1 MALHRAY
8 SPTQT
13 PKAQEAPGCL
23 LFDLITPELDTYNTR
38 LDPMGAVFHSEARP
52 WQDCHDTESCAK
64 TIGEMIEVV
73 EQSPERLRVK
83 VRFDMT
89 KPEAAEV
96 YRQHV
101 EGFVKGCSVGF
112 DPIEWHTEEGQ
123 VVCGQCV
130 AGELSGGKA
139 CPTCLGTGFADSF
152 VVYDRYYVL
161 EGSSCSVP
169 SNPRALLVRTIEDAF
184 QRAKKPSK
192 PPMVIQTLIFEKAD
206 GWTEAKAVKW
216 AKDHDYETGVDETS
230 TSFRLRQRD
239 PGDFAASSLK
249 TVELP
254 NSGGVKAIMGHV
266 KEGERAA
273 PADARAVP
281 LPSPVA
287 TQVTPFGTNY
297 GVRTTMKP
305 EHRAAHRYMM
315 GDHMRLAED
324 HLGMHGATEHPE
336 HRKFHREAAMG
347 CMQRAHGLMRMIAD
361 SMAEGHEDA
370 LQDAALIGGMM
381 RKVEGVDAD
390 LAAQWDACQR
400 ACLPYAGRTFGDV
413 ARSAGAK
420 DPDELAQ
427 VMATQKTIAAKY
439 TAEVRKQAA
448 AARATEES
456 ERLRLVQQLAA
467 SEAGLEPGL
476 EAEIMGCDPVG
487 YVRGAKEN
495 VRRGAPWTLDMIRR
509 HQTAVEGAVAQVT
522 QTTQL
527 RDAKTGATV
536 TGTLQPAEVK
546 RSEVI
551 ERAGLNFEA
560 EAKTAGVKAETVSR
574 AAAFF
579 QRSL

>member
-13 PKAQEAPGCL
+13 PEAQEAPGCL

-38 LDPMGAVFHSEARP
+38 LDPLGAVFHSEARP

-73 EQSPERLRVK
+73 EQSPDRLRVK
-83 VRFDMT
+83 VRFDMG

-101 EGFVKGCSVGF
+101 EGFVKGCSVSF

-123 VVCGQCV
+123 VVCAACV
-130 AGELSGGKA
+130 AGVLSGGKA
-139 CPTCLGTGFADSF
+139 CPTCLGTGYADSF
-152 VVYDRYYVL
+152 VCYDRYYVL

-184 QRAKKPSK
+184 QRAKKAK
-192 PPMVIQTLIFEKAD
+192 PAMVIQTLIFEKAD

-216 AKDHDYETGVDETS
+216 AKAHDYEIGVDETS
-230 TSFRLRQRD
+230 TSYRLRQRD
-239 PGDFAASSLK
+239 PGDFAAGSLK

-254 NSGGVKAIMGHV
+254 NSGSVKAVMGHL

-273 PADARAVP
+273 AVDARAMP

-287 TQVTPFGTNY
+287 TEITPFGTNY

-324 HLGMHGATEHPE
+324 HLAAHGATEHPE
-336 HRKFHREAAMG
+336 HRKFHRDAAVG
-347 CMQRAHGLMRMIAD
+347 CMQRAGGLMRMVAD

-370 LQDAALIGGMM
+370 PQDAALIGGMM
-381 RKVEGVDAD
+381 RKVEVGIDAD
-390 LAAQWDACQR
+390 LVSQWDACQR
-400 ACLPYAGRTFGDV
+400 SCLPYVGRTFGDV

-420 DPDELAQ
+420 DPDELAR
-427 VMATQKTIAAKY
+427 VMATQRTIATKY

-448 AARATEES
+448 QARATEES
-456 ERLRLVQQLAA
+456 ERARLVAQLAA

-509 HQTAVEGAVAQVT
+509 HQTEVEGAVAQVT
-522 QTTQL
+522 RTAPL
-527 RDAKTGATV
+527 HDAKTGATV
-536 TGTLQPAEVK
+536 ASTLEQGQVDRTPAQ
-546 RSEVI
+546 
-551 ERAGLNFEA
+551 RAGVNFDA
-560 EAKTAGVKAETVSR
+560 DAKSAGVKPETVNR

>member
-1 MALHRAY
+1 MALRRAY

-13 PKAQEAPGCL
+13 PKPEDAQGFL
-23 LFDLITPELDTYNTR
+23 VFDLVTPELDTYNTR

-64 TIGEMIEVV
+64 TIGEVTEVV
-73 EQSPERLRVK
+73 EQSPERLRVR
-83 VRFDMT
+83 VRFDMA

-123 VVCGQCV
+123 EVCTACD
-130 AGELSGGKA
+130 AGVLSGGKS
-139 CPTCLGTGFADSF
+139 CPSCLGTGYRDSY
-152 VVYDRYYVL
+152 VMYDKYYVL

-184 QRAKKPSK
+184 QRTAKKP
-192 PPMVIQTLIFEKAD
+192 PMTIQTLIFEKAD
-206 GWTEAKAVKW
+206 GWTKASAVKW
-216 AKDHDYETGVDETS
+216 AKDHDYATEVDETS
-230 TSFRLRQRD
+230 SSFRLRQRD
-239 PGDFAASSLK
+239 PGGFAEGSLK

-254 NSGGVKAIMGHV
+254 NSGGIKAVMGHL
-266 KEGERAA
+266 KAAERGATA
-273 PADARAVP
+273 YARAVP

-287 TQVTPFGTNY
+287 TEITPFGTNY
-297 GVRTTMKP
+297 GVRAAMKP
-305 EHRAAHRYMM
+305 EHRAHHRYMM

-324 HLGMHGATEHPE
+324 HLGMHSAMEHPE

-347 CMQRAHGLMRMIAD
+347 CMRAASTCMRMIAD

-370 LQDAALIGGMM
+370 PQDAALVGSMM
-381 RKVEGVDAD
+381 RKAPEGADAD
-390 LAAQWDACQR
+390 LATQWDACQR

-495 VRRGAPWTLDMIRR
+495 IRKGTPWTLDMIRR
-509 HQTAVEGAVAQVT
+509 HQTEVEGVVAQVT
-522 QTTQL
+522 RTAPL
-527 RDAKTGATV
+527 HDAKTGATV
-536 TGTLQPAEVK
+536 PGALKQGEVD
-546 RSEVI
+546 RTQI
-551 ERAGLNFEA
+551 RTGLNFEA
-560 EAKTAGVKAETVSR
+560 EAKGAGVKPETVSR

>member
-13 PKAQEAPGCL
+13 PKAQDVPGHL

-52 WQDCHDTESCAK
+52 WQDCHDTESCSK

-73 EQSPERLRVK
+73 EQSAERLRVK
-83 VRFDMT
+83 VRFDMG

-112 DPIEWHTEEGQ
+112 DPIEWHVEEGQ
-123 VVCGQCV
+123 VVCKACD
-130 AGELSGGKA
+130 AGMFSGGKA

-152 VVYDRYYVL
+152 VCYDRYYVL

-184 QRAKKPSK
+184 QTKYAKFSGESNYDAVVNHMSWDLEEQEAFDAMFPEAQQMGVADLDTAVQKFAEKTKRSRRWAREHFAQQLAHQRAKG
-192 PPMVIQTLIFEKAD
+192 KA
-206 GWTEAKAVKW
+206 
-216 AKDHDYETGVDETS
+216 
-230 TSFRLRQRD
+230 
-239 PGDFAASSLK
+239 
-249 TVELP
+249 
-254 NSGGVKAIMGHV
+254 
-266 KEGERAA
+266 ERASI
-273 PADARAVP
+273 ADARAVP

-287 TQVTPFGTNY
+287 TEITPFGTNY
-297 GVRTTMKP
+297 GVRTNMKP

-324 HLGMHGATEHPE
+324 HLAAHGATEHPE
-336 HRKFHREAAMG
+336 HRKFHRDAAVG
-347 CMQRAHGLMRMIAD
+347 CMQRASGLMRMVAD

-370 LQDAALIGGMM
+370 PQDAALIGGMM
-381 RKVEGVDAD
+381 RKVEGIDAD
-390 LAAQWDACQR
+390 LATQWEACQR
-400 ACLPYAGRTFGDV
+400 SCLPFVGRTFGDV

-420 DPDELAQ
+420 DPDELAR
-427 VMATQKTIAAKY
+427 VMATQRTVAAKY

-448 AARATEES
+448 QARATEES

-476 EAEIMGCDPVG
+476 EAEIMGCDPVS

-495 VRRGAPWTLDMIRR
+495 VRRTAPWTLDMIRR
-509 HQTAVEGAVAQVT
+509 HQTEVEGAVAQVT
-522 QTTQL
+522 RTAPL
-527 RDAKTGATV
+527 HDAKTGAIV
-536 TGTLQPAEVK
+536 AATLQQGAVDRTPAQ
-546 RSEVI
+546 
-551 ERAGLNFEA
+551 RAGLNFDA
-560 EAKTAGVKAETVSR
+560 NAKEAGVKPEAVNR
-574 AAAFF
+574 AADFF

>member
-83 VRFDMT
+83 VRFDMA

-112 DPIEWHTEEGQ
+112 DPIEWHIEEGQ
-123 VVCGQCV
+123 VVCAQCV
-130 AGELSGGKA
+130 AGELSGGRA

-152 VVYDRYYVL
+152 VCYDRYYVL

-184 QRAKKPSK
+184 QAKYAKFSGESNYDAVVHHMSWDIEEQEAFDAMFPDAQQMGVAELDAAVQKFAESTKRSRRWAREHFATQLLHQRAKKNPK
-192 PPMVIQTLIFEKAD
+192 
-206 GWTEAKAVKW
+206 TE
-216 AKDHDYETGVDETS
+216 
-230 TSFRLRQRD
+230 
-239 PGDFAASSLK
+239 
-249 TVELP
+249 
-254 NSGGVKAIMGHV
+254 
-266 KEGERAA
+266 ERAPA
-273 PADARAVP
+273 ADARAVP
-281 LPSPVA
+281 LPSPTA
-287 TQVTPFGTNY
+287 TQITPFGTNY

-336 HRKFHREAAMG
+336 HRKFHREAAIG
-347 CMQRAHGLMRMIAD
+347 CMQRAHGMMRMIAD

-370 LQDAALIGGMM
+370 PQDAALIGGMM

-390 LAAQWDACQR
+390 LATQWDACQR

-456 ERLRLVQQLAA
+456 ERLRLVAQLAA

-522 QTTQL
+522 RTAPL
-527 RDAKTGATV
+527 HDAKTGATV
-536 TGTLQPAEVK
+536 TGNLQPAEVK
-546 RSEVI
+546 RSEI

-560 EAKTAGVKAETVSR
+560 EAKTAGVKAETVNR

>member
-13 PKAQEAPGCL
+13 PKAQDVPGHL

-73 EQSPERLRVK
+73 EQSAERLRVK
-83 VRFDMT
+83 VRFDMG

-123 VVCGQCV
+123 VVCAACV
-130 AGELSGGKA
+130 AGVLSGGKA
-139 CPTCLGTGFADSF
+139 CPTCLGTGYADSYVF
-152 VVYDRYYVL
+152 YDRYYVL

-184 QRAKKPSK
+184 QRAKNP
-192 PPMVIQTLIFEKAD
+192 
-206 GWTEAKAVKW
+206 AK
-216 AKDHDYETGVDETS
+216 
-230 TSFRLRQRD
+230 
-239 PGDFAASSLK
+239 
-249 TVELP
+249 VE
-254 NSGGVKAIMGHV
+254 
-266 KEGERAA
+266 ERAA
-273 PADARAVP
+273 LVDARAVP

-287 TQVTPFGTNY
+287 TEITPFGTNY
-297 GVRTTMKP
+297 GARTIMKP
-305 EHRAAHRYMM
+305 EHRMAHRHLM
-315 GDHMRLAED
+315 GDHMRAAED
-324 HLGMHGATEHPE
+324 HLALHGATEHPE
-336 HRKFHREAAMG
+336 HRKFHREAAMHS
-347 CMQRAHGLMRMIAD
+347 MQRAGGLMRMVAD

-370 LQDAALIGGMM
+370 PQDAAMIGGMM
-381 RKVEGVDAD
+381 RKAPEGADAD
-390 LAAQWDACQR
+390 LVSQWDACQR
-400 ACLPYAGRTFGDV
+400 TCLPYVGRTFGDV

-420 DPDELAQ
+420 DPDELTRI
-427 VMATQKTIAAKY
+427 MATQKTLASKY
-439 TAEVRKQAA
+439 TVEVRKQAT
-448 AARATEES
+448 AARASEES
-456 ERLRLVQQLAA
+456 ERLRLVTQLAA

-495 VRRGAPWTLDMIRR
+495 VRRGLPWTLDNLRR
-509 HQTAVEGAVAQVT
+509 HQTDVEGAVAQVT
-522 QTTQL
+522 RTAPL
-527 RDAKTGATV
+527 HDAKTGATV
-536 TGTLQPAEVK
+536 PGDLKQGEVD
-546 RSEVI
+546 RTQI
-551 ERAGLNFEA
+551 RAGVNFDA
-560 EAKTAGVKAETVSR
+560 DAKSAGVKPDAVTR

>member
-13 PKAQEAPGCL
+13 PNAQDAPGCL
-23 LFDLITPELDTYNTR
+23 LFDLITPEIDTYNTR
-38 LDPMGAVFHSEARP
+38 LDPMGAVFHSKARP

-73 EQSPERLRVK
+73 EQSPDRLRVK
-83 VRFDMT
+83 VRFDMG

-123 VVCGQCV
+123 VVCAACV
-130 AGELSGGKA
+130 AGVLSGGKA
-139 CPTCLGTGFADSF
+139 CPTCLGTGYADSF
-152 VVYDRYYVL
+152 VCYDRYYVM

-184 QRAKKPSK
+184 QRAKKP
-192 PPMVIQTLIFEKAD
+192 PMVIQTLIFEKVD
-206 GWTEAKAVKW
+206 DWTEAKAVKW
-216 AKDHDYETGVDETS
+216 AKAHDYKTSVDETS
-230 TSFRLRQRD
+230 TSYRLRQRD
-239 PGDFAASSLK
+239 PGDFAAGSLK

-254 NSGGVKAIMGHV
+254 NSGGVKAVMGHL
-266 KEGERAA
+266 KEKDDRTTVT
-273 PADARAVP
+273 DARAVP

-287 TQVTPFGTNY
+287 TQITPFGTNY
-297 GVRTTMKP
+297 GARTTMKP
-305 EHRAAHRYMM
+305 EHRAHHRYMM

-324 HLGMHGATEHPE
+324 HLAAHGATEHPE
-336 HRKFHREAAMG
+336 HKKFHREAAMHG
-347 CMQRAHGLMRMIAD
+347 MQRAHGLMRMVAD

-370 LQDAALIGGMM
+370 PQDAAMIGGMM
-381 RKVEGVDAD
+381 RKVEGIDAD
-390 LAAQWDACQR
+390 LATQWDACQR
-400 ACLPYAGRTFGDV
+400 SCLPYVGRTYGDV

-420 DPDELAQ
+420 DPDELAR
-427 VMATQKTIAAKY
+427 VIATQKTLASKY
-439 TAEVRKQAA
+439 TVEVRKQAT

-456 ERLRLVQQLAA
+456 ERLRLVTALAA

-487 YVRGAKEN
+487 YTRGAKAN
-495 VRRGAPWTLDMIRR
+495 VRKGLPWTLDNLRR
-509 HQTAVEGAVAQVT
+509 HQTDVEGAVAQVT
-522 QTTQL
+522 RTAPL
-527 RDAKTGATV
+527 HDAKTGATV
-536 TGTLQPAEVK
+536 SGDLKQVEVD
-546 RSEVI
+546 RTQI
-551 ERAGLNFEA
+551 RTGLNFDA
-560 EAKTAGVKAETVSR
+560 DAKSAGVKPDAVNR

>member
-13 PKAQEAPGCL
+13 PKPQEAPGCL

-38 LDPMGAVFHSEARP
+38 LDPMGAVFHSDARP

-83 VRFDMT
+83 VRFDMA

-112 DPIEWHTEEGQ
+112 DPIEWHTEQGSIPCDLCEDG
-123 VVCGQCV
+123 
-130 AGELSGGKA
+130 LKSNGGT
-139 CPTCLGTGFADSF
+139 CFTCLGTGFTDSF
-152 VVYDRYYVL
+152 VCYDRYYVL

-184 QRAKKPSK
+184 QRAKSK
-192 PPMVIQTLIFEKAD
+192 PKA
-206 GWTEAKAVKW
+206 E
-216 AKDHDYETGVDETS
+216 ES
-230 TSFRLRQRD
+230 
-239 PGDFAASSLK
+239 AA
-249 TVELP
+249 T
-254 NSGGVKAIMGHV
+254 
-266 KEGERAA
+266 
-273 PADARAVP
+273 ADARAVP

-287 TQVTPFGTNY
+287 TQITPFGTQN

-336 HRKFHREAAMG
+336 HRKFHRDAAVG
-347 CMQRAHGLMRMIAD
+347 CMQRAGAMMRMVAD

-370 LQDAALIGGMM
+370 PQDAALIGGMM
-381 RKVEGVDAD
+381 RKVEGIDAD
-390 LAAQWDACQR
+390 LATQWEACQR
-400 ACLPYAGRTFGDV
+400 SCLPFVGRTFGDV

-420 DPDELAQ
+420 DPDELAR

-439 TAEVRKQAA
+439 TATVKEQAR

-456 ERLRLVQQLAA
+456 ERLRLVTALAA

-487 YVRGAKEN
+487 YVRGAATN
-495 VRRGAPWTLDMIRR
+495 TRRSAPWTLDMIRR
-509 HQTAVEGAVAQVT
+509 HQTEVEGAVAQVT
-522 QTTQL
+522 RTAPL
-527 RDAKTGATV
+527 HDAKTGATV
-536 TGTLQPAEVK
+536 PGDLKQGPVDRTPAQ
-546 RSEVI
+546 RS
-551 ERAGLNFEA
+551 GLNFDA
-560 EAKTAGVKAETVSR
+560 DAKSAGVKLENVNR

>member
-13 PKAQEAPGCL
+13 PKVEDTPGHL

-52 WQDCHDTESCAK
+52 WQDCHDTESCSK

-73 EQSPERLRVK
+73 EQSAERLRVK
-83 VRFDMT
+83 VRFDMA

-123 VVCGQCV
+123 VVCAACN
-130 AGELSGGKA
+130 AGVLSGGKA
-139 CPTCLGTGFADSF
+139 CPTCLGTGYADSF
-152 VVYDRYYVL
+152 VCYDRYFVM

-184 QRAKKPSK
+184 QRAKVP
-192 PPMVIQTLIFEKAD
+192 I
-206 GWTEAKAVKW
+206 
-216 AKDHDYETGVDETS
+216 
-230 TSFRLRQRD
+230 
-239 PGDFAASSLK
+239 
-249 TVELP
+249 
-254 NSGGVKAIMGHV
+254 
-266 KEGERAA
+266 ERAA
-273 PADARAVP
+273 TSDARAVP

-287 TQVTPFGTNY
+287 TQITPF

-305 EHRAAHRYMM
+305 EHRASHRYMM

-324 HLGMHGATEHPE
+324 HLAAHGATEHPE
-336 HRKFHREAAMG
+336 HRKFHRDAAVG
-347 CMQRAHGLMRMIAD
+347 CMQRASGLMRMVAD

-370 LQDAALIGGMM
+370 PQDAAMIGGMM
-381 RKVEGVDAD
+381 RKAPEGTDAE
-390 LAAQWDACQR
+390 LIAQWNACQR
-400 ACLPYAGRTFGDV
+400 TCLPFVGRTFGDV

-420 DPDELAQ
+420 DPDELART
-427 VMATQKTIAAKY
+427 MATQKTIANKY
-439 TAEVRKQAA
+439 TVEVRKQAA
-448 AARATEES
+448 QARATEES
-456 ERLRLVQQLAA
+456 ERLRLVTALAA

-487 YVRGAKEN
+487 YVRGAAAN
-495 VRRGAPWTLDMIRR
+495 VRKGLPWTLDMIRR
-509 HQTAVEGAVAQVT
+509 HQTEVEGAVAQVT
-522 QTTQL
+522 RTAPL
-527 RDAKTGATV
+527 HDVKTGATV
-536 TGTLQPAEVK
+536 VVTLQQGPIDRTPAQL
-546 RSEVI
+546 
-551 ERAGLNFEA
+551 AGINFDA
-560 EAKTAGVKAETVSR
+560 NAKEAGVKPEAVNR